1 MRAPMRLFL
10 ASLCLLTLLAPAHA
24 APLAAPPPLHVQPW
38 DGRTW
43 ILREDLQ
50 ATWEA
55 PFLYLLVGRRRA
67 LLIDTGDV
75 ADPARMPL
83 AAEVLARLPKD
94 GPARLPLLVVHTHG
108 HLDHRA
114 GDAQFQGLPG
124 VEVVP
129 SDLAHVRR
137 FFGFAAWPDGL
148 AQVDLGDRIVDVLP
162 APGHH
167 PAELVFYDRAT
178 GLLFSGDF
186 LLPGRILVDDL
197 AAYQASAAR
206 VAAFAKDRPITAVL
220 GGHIEMDRTGAL
232 FPWAST
238 VHPEERPLPLGKAEL
253 LALPAA
259 LQRFNGFYTARDG
272 FVVENP
278 IRNLAAGAGALLLA
292 LGLLGILVVRTIR
305 RWRRRRSRP

>member
-1 MRAPMRLFL
+1 MRAVQRL
-10 ASLCLLTLLAPAHA
+10 LLAGLLLPLRA
-24 APLAAPPPLHVQPW
+24 ADPPLRVQPCA
-38 DGRTW
+38 DRTW
-43 ILREDLQ
+43 ILREDLH

-55 PFLYLLVGRRRA
+55 PFLYLLAGRRRA

-75 ADPARMPL
+75 ADPRLMPL

-137 FFGFAAWPDGL
+137 FFGFPAWPEGT
-148 AQVDLGDRIVDVLP
+148 AQLDLGDRIVDVLP

-197 AAYQASAAR
+197 AAYRASADR
-206 VAAFAKDRPITAVL
+206 VAAFAKDRPVTAVL
-220 GGHIEMDRTGAL
+220 GGHIEMDRAGAL
-232 FPWAST
+232 FPWASPT
-238 VHPEERPLPLGKAEL
+238 HPDERPLPLGKADL

-259 LQRFNGFYTARDG
+259 LRRFNGFYTARDG

-278 IRNLAAGAGALLLA
+278 IRNLVAGAAALLLV
-292 LGLLGILVVRTIR
+292 LMILGILAARMVR
-305 RWRRRRSRP
+305 RWRRRRAGA

>member
-1 MRAPMRLFL
+1 MKAARLL
-10 ASLCLLTLLAPAHA
+10 LLAGLLLPLRA
-24 APLAAPPPLHVQPW
+24 ADPPLQAQACA
-38 DGRTW
+38 DRTW
-43 ILREDLQ
+43 ILREDLH

-55 PFLYLLVGRRRA
+55 PFLYLLAGRRRA

-83 AAEVLARLPKD
+83 AVEVLARLPGD
-94 GPARLPLLVVHTHG
+94 GPAKLPLLVVHTHG

-114 GDAQFQGLPG
+114 GDVQFQGLPG

-129 SDLAHVRR
+129 SDLTSVRR
-137 FFGFAAWPDGL
+137 FFGFPAWPDGT

-167 PAELVFYDRAT
+167 PAELVFYDRTT

-197 AAYQASAAR
+197 AAYRASAAR
-206 VAAFAKDRPITAVL
+206 VAAFVKDRPITAVL
-220 GGHIEMDRTGAL
+220 GGHIEKDRTGAL
-232 FPWAST
+232 FPWASDT
-238 VHPEERPLPLGKAEL
+238 HPEERPLALGKADL

-259 LQRFNGFYTARDG
+259 LQHFNGFYTARDG

-278 IRNLAAGAGALLLA
+278 IRNLEAGAGAILLILA
-292 LGLLGILVVRTIR
+292 LLGVLAARLIR
-305 RWRRRRSRP
+305 RWRRRRAAGS